1 MGDTEGKKIPGI
13 FELTPLNPEFRAHPY
28 AMLKHL
34 REGDPVHRDPMAGT
48 FMISRYKDVRAT
60 LSDRSLW
67 KHPAKAEEGVLM
79 YKRLREMENEDP
91 ETGERSIAIILL
103 MDDPDHTRVRAPLT
117 KALYSRAAK
126 FRPQV
131 EAIVEEKLKALEG
144 KSRFDLMS
152 EFAVPIPIDVIAE
165 ILGVDPKRR
174 DEFRDWSEGSIQRL
188 NPLRTPAQTA
198 HLERAQEKLWKH
210 MSELLAAR
218 RAKPEDDLVTD
229 MVQLKAS
236 GADITDREIMTNLS
250 GLLVAGNLT
259 TSDLIGNTVYLLLNN
274 PDQLAKLRADP
285 ELIAQTVE
293 EALRVEPPTEITGR
307 VASKDME
314 VGVCPVH
321 QSQTMLMMLRAANHD
336 PDMFEDPD
344 MFNITRKP
352 GPHVAFGGGSHIC
365 IGAPLARLE
374 AQVALA
380 KLIERFPKLRLAEP
394 DVAPV
399 KRTLPFFNGI
409 ERLELL
415 I

>member
-1 MGDTEGKKIPGI
+1 
-13 FELTPLNPEFRAHPY
+13 
-28 AMLKHL
+28 
-34 REGDPVHRDPMAGT
+34 
-48 FMISRYKDVRAT
+48 
-60 LSDRSLW
+60 
-67 KHPAKAEEGVLM
+67 
-79 YKRLREMENEDP
+79 MENEDP
-91 ETGERSIAIILL
+91 ETGEKSIAIILL

-117 KALYSRAAK
+117 KALYARAAK

-131 EAIVEEKLKALEG
+131 EEIVEEKLKALEG
-144 KSRFDLMS
+144 KPRFDLMS

-165 ILGVDPKRR
+165 ILGVDRARR
-174 DEFRDWSEGSIQRL
+174 NEFRDWSEGSIQRL

-198 HLERAQEKLWKH
+198 HLERAQEALWHH

-229 MVQLKAS
+229 MVQLKAA
-236 GADITDREIMTNLS
+236 GAEITDREIMTNLS

-259 TSDLIGNTVYLLLNN
+259 TSDLIGNAAYLLLKN
-274 PDQLAKLRADP
+274 PEQLAKLRADP
-285 ELIAQTVE
+285 ELINQTVE

-314 VGVCPVH
+314 AGGCPIKQH
-321 QSQTMLMMLRAANHD
+321 QSMLMMLRGANHD
-336 PDMFEDPD
+336 PDMFENPD
-344 MFNITRKP
+344 AFDITRKP

-374 AQVALA
+374 AQVALM
-380 KLIERFPKLRLAEP
+380 KLIERFPNLRLAEP
-394 DVAPV
+394 DVAPP

-415 I
+415 V